1 MQPLH
6 DKGPLSLRSDFLLST
21 HRQPSSSSLPF
32 SFPLFS
38 SHLLFSNLTD
48 SLSLPSPALLHPQN
62 KPLPFGSFISARR
75 QGAQIRS
82 DCLHQQSRE
91 REKTDC
97 CCPCTVITRA
107 GIHLLIFISSYELL
121 YKSQTCIM
129 RIMRPHYAHSF
140 KVWISADKQ
149 MRVKCEII
157 FPVIWISHHPHTSF
171 MVCLGLPRRCTSCVH
186 QLCALTCQQLL
197 FSN

>member
-1 MQPLH
+1 M
-6 DKGPLSLRSDFLLST
+6 RSVFLLST

-38 SHLLFSNLTD
+38 SLPLSSPLFQPDRFTLSSLPCPPPSPKQASPFWEFHFRQAPRGSDQKWLSASTEPREKKRLL
-48 SLSLPSPALLHPQN
+48 LSLYCDHTSRHPS
-62 KPLPFGSFISARR
+62 
-75 QGAQIRS
+75 S
-82 DCLHQQSRE
+82 D
-91 REKTDC
+91 
-97 CCPCTVITRA
+97 
-107 GIHLLIFISSYELL
+107 LIFISSYELL

-149 MRVKCEII
+149 MRVKCEIV
-157 FPVIWISHHPHTSF
+157 FPVVRISHHPHTSF

>member
-1 MQPLH
+1 MIRGLCPWGVISFCQLTGSPLPH
-6 DKGPLSLRSDFLLST
+6 PSLLVF
-21 HRQPSSSSLPF
+21 PSS
-32 SFPLFS
+32 PLFP

-121 YKSQTCIM
+121 YKSQTCLI
-129 RIMRPHYAHSF
+129 RIMRPHYTHSF

-149 MRVKCEII
+149 MRVKCEIV
-157 FPVIWISHHPHTSF
+157 FPVVRISHHPHTSF

-186 QLCALTCQQLL
+186 QLCASTCQ
-197 FSN
+197 